1 MYEEEKPLKA
11 DKLETEPV
19 KAKDMISYA
28 LKLKGHELINSI
40 IMILL
45 VIFLFDFFG
54 NNKKFMGN
62 IIEILKTLL
71 FVLSGYIFG
80 KNEKE

>member
-1 MYEEEKPLKA
+1 MYEEEKPINA

-19 KAKDMISYA
+19 KGKDMISYA